1 MKYQFLKITSY
12 FFLAVTV
19 LFSVTCKIEAQ
30 TTEDIKNPKQFLFP
44 EFTKTTV
51 AMKGGKDLTMMINY
65 NVVTEKM
72 VFLQKGDIYD
82 MVYYESV
89 DTVYLNGSKFIPAA
103 NVFYEVA
110 LNAPVSL
117 FIQHK
122 GKIQSPPKPAA
133 YGGTSEISSSTY
145 ISNIP
150 MGTDVYRLKNEAELV
165 IRPETVYWIRID
177 NEMKDFLSESQFL
190 NLVPDLKNPLKQYI
204 RENRIKFK
212 SEEDVTK
219 LISFLN
225 TLRK

>member
-1 MKYQFLKITSY
+1 MKNQFLKTHISY
-12 FFLAVTV
+12 FTAVFI
-19 LFSVTCKIEAQ
+19 LLIVTCQTEAQ
-30 TTEDIKNPKQFLFP
+30 TTEEIKNPQQFLYP

-51 AMKGGKDLTMMINY
+51 AMKAGRDLTMMINY

-89 DTVYLNGSKFIPAA
+89 DTVYLNGSKFIPVAK
-103 NVFYEVA
+103 VFYEVA
-110 LNAPVSL
+110 LEAPVPL

-150 MGTDVYRLKNEAELV
+150 LGTDVYRLKNEAELI
-165 IRPETVYWIRID
+165 IRPETVYWIQID
-177 NEMKDFLSESQFL
+177 GTLQNFLTDSQFL
-190 NLVPDLKNPLKQYI
+190 NLVPDLKNPMKQYI
-204 RENRIKFK
+204 RENKIKFK
-212 SEEDVTK
+212 SGEDVVK
-219 LISFLN
+219 LISYLN